1 MSLYEN
7 IFLVRP
13 DVSAAQVETM
23 AKEFSDI
30 IENGGGSVPK
40 TEFWGL
46 KNLAY
51 RIKKNRKAHYV
62 LFNLD
67 TPFEALHEMER
78 QMGLNEDVMRH
89 LTIRVDELEEGP
101 SAVVQSK
108 NSRDDR
114 RPPRDDRPR
123 REENKPTTSTDA
135 PAATPVAAPV
145 AAAGDAAEAKAE
157 PKAELKAEAETKT
170 KTEEGTSE

>member
-13 DVSAAQVETM
+13 DVSSAQVETM

-51 RIKKNRKAHYV
+51 RIKKNRKAHYI

-67 TPFEALHEMER
+67 TPHEALHEMER
-78 QMGLNEDVMRH
+78 QMGLHEDVMRH
-89 LTIRVDELEEGP
+89 MTIRVDELEEGP

-114 RPPRDDRPR
+114 HPRRDDRPR
-123 REENKPTTSTDA
+123 RDEGAPVKAEGVKAEGEAASSAPQADEKP
-135 PAATPVAAPV
+135 ATP
-145 AAAGDAAEAKAE
+145 D
-157 PKAELKAEAETKT
+157 T
-170 KTEEGTSE
+170 KTEGDSE

>member
-23 AKEFSDI
+23 AKEFSDV
-30 IENGGGSVPK
+30 IENGGGTVPK

-62 LFNLD
+62 LINID
-67 TPFEALHEMER
+67 TPHEALHEMER
-78 QMGLNEDVMRH
+78 QMGLHEDVMRH
-89 LTIRVDELEEGP
+89 MTIRVDELEEGP
-101 SAVVQSK
+101 SAVMQSK
-108 NSRDDR
+108 NSRDER
-114 RPPRDDRPR
+114 RPRRDDRPR
-123 REENKPTTSTDA
+123 DEAPRE
-135 PAATPVAAPV
+135 AAPV
-145 AAAGDAAEAKAE
+145 AAEPAAKEAATEAPAAADKG
-157 PKAELKAEAETKT
+157 EAE
-170 KTEEGTSE
+170 

>member
-13 DVSAAQVETM
+13 DVSATQVETM

-123 REENKPTTSTDA
+123 RDEGKPATTTDA
-135 PAATPVAAPV
+135 PAAAPV
-145 AAAGDAAEAKAE
+145 AAAADATETKT
-157 PKAELKAEAETKT
+157 EAET